1 MTTAESTPLFTYEI
15 SEAGNATDGFNTTIT
30 CHGKVV
36 TQTAEQVKALVKPLI
51 TRGGRIALDFA
62 DVTQVDSSGLGA
74 LVGLKVSAV
83 GAGYCNLELLNL
95 SQRVQDLFK
104 LTKLMEMF
112 SS

>member
-1 MTTAESTPLFTYEI
+1 MSAATGGTTTGSPASLL
-15 SEAGNATDGFNTTIT
+15 AG
-30 CHGKVV
+30 
-36 TQTAEQVKALVKPLI
+36 
-51 TRGGRIALDFA
+51 
-62 DVTQVDSSGLGA
+62 
-74 LVGLKVSAV
+74 V